1 MKLRLRSRLQSLA
14 QRRLQLQQIQ
24 QEMFLLHLP
33 QRLRPQQRLHL
44 QLLQR
49 LAQLLE
55 FLVLEIILL
64 LQLREWE
71 FRVRFLVL
79 EIIPSL
85 LHKAWVD
92 LVHLAP
98 VLLVVRVV
106 RLVPVVLV
114 AQVVLVVLQERVVR
128 LVPVV
133 PVAQVVLV
141 VLQERV
147 VQVLV
152 AVLRVELR
160 VLVALVVRA
169 VVQVPVAVAVLAVEP
184 LVLSVRVVLAV
195 RARLVSQSVQSA
207 KSLNS
212 VLTPHHLVV
221 RLFHA
226 VTAPRC
232 CAFVAVHRFRIS
244 QTRLIQLQVS

>member
-1 MKLRLRSRLQSLA
+1 MKLLLRRRLQSLA
-14 QRRLQLQQIQ
+14 QRKPQPQQIQ
-24 QEMFLLHLP
+24 LETFLLHLP
-33 QRLRPQQRLHL
+33 QRRLLLHP
-44 QLLQR
+44 QLLQQPV
-49 LAQLLE
+49 QLLE

-79 EIIPSL
+79 EIILSH
-85 LHKAWVD
+85 LHKVWVALVRLD
-92 LVHLAP
+92 LE
-98 VLLVVRVV
+98 VLVV

-114 AQVVLVVLQERVVR
+114 ALVVLVVLLVQVVR

-133 PVAQVVLV
+133 LVALVVLV
-141 VLQERV
+141 VSLVQV

-160 VLVALVVRA
+160 VQVALVVRA
-169 VVQVPVAVAVLAVEP
+169 VAQVPVAVAVLAVEP
-184 LVLSVRVVLAV
+184 LVLSVRVALAV

-212 VLTPHHLVV
+212 AQTRHHLVV

-226 VTAPRC
+226 VTAPQC

-244 QTRLIQLQVS
+244 QTRLIQLPVS